1 MSEMDY
7 GEQIMPPN
15 RPSSAIKWPDRL
27 GPIKIPIS
35 ENDIIEYKTPNNVG
49 QLQAASFSGKT
60 GSGKTGIVIR
70 GKKEK
75 ADEIIISPT
84 DEVWTVTF
92 TPRGVMPSV
101 GVYGE
106 IVTIIIN

>member
-1 MSEMDY
+1 MIMSSY
-7 GEQIMPPN
+7 
-15 RPSSAIKWPDRL
+15 RPSSAIKWPDRI

-35 ENDIIEYKTPNNVG
+35 ENDTLEYKTPNNVG
-49 QLQAASFSGKT
+49 QLQAASF
-60 GSGKTGIVIR
+60 SGKTGIVIR

-75 ADEIIISPT
+75 ADEIIISPS

-92 TPRGVMPSV
+92 SPRGVMPSV

>member
-1 MSEMDY
+1 
-7 GEQIMPPN
+7 MPAN

-35 ENDIIEYKTPNNVG
+35 ENDIIEYKNPNNIG
-49 QLQAASFSGKT
+49 QLQAASFSGK
-60 GSGKTGIVIR
+60 SGIVIR

-75 ADEIIISPT
+75 ADEIIISPS

-101 GVYGE
+101 GVYNE

>member
-1 MSEMDY
+1 MDY

-15 RPSSAIKWPDRL
+15 RPPSARKWPDRI

-35 ENDIIEYKTPNNVG
+35 ENDTLEYKTPNNIG
-49 QLQAASFSGKT
+49 QLQAASF
-60 GSGKTGIVIR
+60 SGKTGIVIR

-101 GVYGE
+101 GVYNE

>member
-1 MSEMDY
+1 
-7 GEQIMPPN
+7 MPAN

-60 GSGKTGIVIR
+60 GIVIR

-75 ADEIIISPT
+75 ADEIIISPS

-106 IVTIIIN
+106 IVTIII

>member
-1 MSEMDY
+1 
-7 GEQIMPPN
+7 MPAN

-27 GPIKIPIS
+27 GTIKIPIS
-35 ENDIIEYKTPNNVG
+35 ENDIIEYKNPNNVG
-49 QLQAASFSGKT
+49 QLQAAAFSGK
-60 GSGKTGIVIR
+60 SGIVIR

>member
-1 MSEMDY
+1 MIMSSY
-7 GEQIMPPN
+7 
-15 RPSSAIKWPDRL
+15 RPSSAIKWPDRI

-49 QLQAASFSGKT
+49 QLQAASF
-60 GSGKTGIVIR
+60 SGKTGIVIR

-101 GVYGE
+101 GVYNE